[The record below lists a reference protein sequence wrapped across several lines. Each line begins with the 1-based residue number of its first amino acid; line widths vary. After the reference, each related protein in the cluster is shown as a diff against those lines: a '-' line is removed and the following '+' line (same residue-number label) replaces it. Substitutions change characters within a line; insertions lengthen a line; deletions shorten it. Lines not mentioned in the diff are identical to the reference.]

1 MQIKKTLLTI
11 ALAVSVVLQANSQK
25 PAEKLWL
32 PATYHDLTVGVS
44 TKDDVFKALGKP
56 KAMGKEQDTGLPTM
70 TYLVADPEP
79 GVLTVYVQK
88 GVLDGMTLSL
98 KKRLSK
104 SEIIRLFGSGYV
116 AVQYDTDDC
125 LGEGGAAPIYESANG
140 PIKHLEYRD
149 KGIGVIFHEG
159 EAVAIAYVSKPFGPS
174 HSICA
179 ARTKKKSAGSAGSH
193 K

>member
-1 MQIKKTLLTI
+1 MRIMKAIFAIVI
-11 ALAVSVVLQANSQK
+11 AISTVQYADPQKLAERSWS
-25 PAEKLWL
+25 

-44 TKDDVFKALGKP
+44 TKDDVLRVLGKP
-56 KAMGKEQDTGLPTM
+56 KTIGKEQDTGLPTM
-70 TYLVADPEP
+70 TYVVTDPVP

-88 GVLDGMTLSL
+88 GVLDGITLSL
-98 KKRLSK
+98 KKRLPK
-104 SEIIRLFGSGYV
+104 SEIIRLFGSDYI

-125 LGEGGAAPIYESANG
+125 LGEGGAAPIYESPNG

-159 EAVAIAYVSKPFGPS
+159 EAVAIAFVSKPFGPS

-179 ARTKKKSAGSAGSH
+179 ARAKKK
-193 K
+193 

>member
-1 MQIKKTLLTI
+1 MQIKRALLAI
-11 ALAVSVVLQANSQK
+11 ALAITVVQQASPQK
-25 PAEKLWL
+25 LAERSWMPAV
-32 PATYHDLTVGVS
+32 YHDLTVGVS
-44 TKDDVFKALGKP
+44 TKDDVLRVLGKP
-56 KAMGKEQDTGLPTM
+56 KAIGKEQDTGLPTM
-70 TYLVADPEP
+70 TYVVTDPVP

-104 SEIIRLFGSGYV
+104 REIIRLFGSDYI

-125 LGEGGAAPIYESANG
+125 LGKGGAAPIYESPNG

-149 KGIGVIFHEG
+149 KGIGVIFHES
-159 EAVAIAYVSKPFGPS
+159 EAVAIAFVSKPFGPS

-179 ARTKKKSAGSAGSH
+179 ARAKKK
-193 K
+193 